1 MGISVWSLVGCFSDL
16 APTFWIATA
25 YAVAMWVVAL
35 RWLPKA
41 FEFMD
46 QPAATAG
53 WPALAVM
60 SGILSLSWSV
70 PFALAREL
78 ANKNAGGQLL
88 ATSSLLDRKSVVEG
102 KSVSVRVDLGGRR
115 SIKKK
120 NR

>member
-60 SGILSLSWSV
+60 SGILSLFWSV

-88 ATSSLLDRKSVVEG
+88 ATSPLFALGEWAGSDRKRVV
-102 KSVSVRVDLGGRR
+102 
-115 SIKKK
+115 
-120 NR
+120 